1 MGNFECPIHFNR
13 SLNPVFGRCTLKQ
26 LLGLVK
32 GLSHPDKVALISY
45 LKKDV
50 GQEEPFR
57 TDEFGRI
64 ILTKKMRDA
73 VHLAERDLEEG
84 KCYTESEFKAIFSK
98 WLSGR

>member
-1 MGNFECPIHFNR
+1 MEDNETMIVQEPAVAALSENVSR
-13 SLNPVFGRCTLKQ
+13 SG

-32 GLSHPDKVALISY
+32 GLSHPDKLALISY

-73 VHLAERDLEEG
+73 VHQAERDLEEG
-84 KCYTESEFKAIFSK
+84 KCYTESEFKARFSK
-98 WLSGR
+98 WL

>member
-1 MGNFECPIHFNR
+1 MEDNETMMVQEPAGAALSENVSR
-13 SLNPVFGRCTLKQ
+13 SG

-50 GQEEPFR
+50 GQEDPFR

-84 KCYTESEFKAIFSK
+84 RCYTESEFKTRFSK
-98 WLSGR
+98 WL

>member
-1 MGNFECPIHFNR
+1 MEDNETMIVQEPAVAALSENVSR
-13 SLNPVFGRCTLKQ
+13 SG

-84 KCYTESEFKAIFSK
+84 RCYTESEFKARFSK
-98 WLSGR
+98 WL

>member
-1 MGNFECPIHFNR
+1 MEDNETMIVQEPAVAALSENVSR
-13 SLNPVFGRCTLKQ
+13 SG

-84 KCYTESEFKAIFSK
+84 RCYTESEFKTRFSK
-98 WLSGR
+98 WL

>member
-1 MGNFECPIHFNR
+1 MEDNETMIVQEPAVAALSENVSR
-13 SLNPVFGRCTLKQ
+13 SG

-32 GLSHPDKVALISY
+32 GLSHPDKLALISY

-84 KCYTESEFKAIFSK
+84 KCYTESEFKARFSK
-98 WLSGR
+98 WL

>member
-1 MGNFECPIHFNR
+1 MEDNETKIVQEPAVAALSENVSR
-13 SLNPVFGRCTLKQ
+13 SG

-84 KCYTESEFKAIFSK
+84 KCYTESEFKARFSK
-98 WLSGR
+98 WL

>member
-1 MGNFECPIHFNR
+1 MEDNETMIVQEPAVAALSENVSR
-13 SLNPVFGRCTLKQ
+13 SG

-84 KCYTESEFKAIFSK
+84 KCYTESEFKARFSK
-98 WLSGR
+98 WL